1 MGEMTNNV
9 ARRRIFPSIDRWISL
24 TILIAV
30 LVVLPILSIGIIA
43 FFPKENIWPHLI
55 STSLPRY
62 LSNSIILMVSVGVLS
77 AVIGTLTAWLVAMY
91 SFTGRRALQWMLLMP
106 LALPAY
112 IGAYALVDFMEYAGP
127 FQTGL
132 RSMFGWTNAQDY
144 FFPEVRSRGAA
155 IFVLTFSFYPYV
167 YLLARVAFR
176 EHSARAYEVSRAL
189 GCGPW
194 RSFIKVGL
202 PLARPSIAA
211 GSAIVMMETLND
223 FGTVEFFAVQT
234 LTTGIFTVWLEA
246 SNVGGAAQI
255 ACVIMTL
262 VLVLVVLEKYSRRD
276 ARTYNVGKG
285 QKNLET
291 EALSGGMNI
300 AVSLLCMVPVLF
312 GFFFPVGVLLT
323 HVVGD
328 GLEVFDMALWRAAI
342 TSIWVSGLAAIV
354 TVSAGILLVYGARR
368 SLSRPISFLIPV
380 TTIGYAAPG
389 AVLAI
394 GIIVP
399 LALFENKVA
408 DFVLAITG
416 YDPGLFFTGTVAAI
430 VFAYFVRFFAIAYGG
445 IDSAFGR
452 MSPNMGAASR
462 SLGVSPMATLL
473 RVHIPLLKGSI
484 LTAGLLIFV
493 DCIKELPATLLL
505 RPFGLDTLAT
515 HTYTFA
521 SLEDIN
527 GAAPSAL
534 VIVLVGMISVTIVAR
549 SIR

>member
-1 MGEMTNNV
+1 MGQMTNSV
-9 ARRRIFPSIDRWISL
+9 ARRRIFPSIDRWISI

-30 LVVLPILSIGIIA
+30 LVILPILSIGIIA
-43 FFPKENIWPHLI
+43 LFPKENIWPHLI

-62 LSNSIILMVSVGVLS
+62 LSNSIILMISVGILS
-77 AVIGTLTAWLVAMY
+77 AIIGTLTAWLVAMY

-132 RSMFGWTNAQDY
+132 RTMFGWTNAQDY

-276 ARTYNVGKG
+276 ARTYKVGKG
-285 QKNLET
+285 QKNLEA

-300 AVSLLCMVPVLF
+300 AVSFFCMVPVLL

-328 GLEVFDMALWRAAI
+328 GLEVFDMALWRAAL

-354 TVSAGILLVYGARR
+354 TVCAGILLVYGARR
-368 SLSRPISFLIPV
+368 SLSRRLSLLIPI

-399 LALFENKVA
+399 LALFENKAA
-408 DFVLAITG
+408 DFVLALTG

-445 IDSAFGR
+445 IETAFGR

-534 VIVLVGMISVTIVAR
+534 VIVLVGLVSVTIVAR